1 MSAVSDLIVKIID
14 ILSPDIISEFNYV
27 DNVKAISFSIDR
39 PQYVVMYIPEELL
52 SSKMLVAVNGK
63 IPDVL
68 ESQSNVAGEN
78 IAMIRFIPD
87 EPGLVLIAPLQ

>member
-1 MSAVSDLIVKIID
+1 
-14 ILSPDIISEFNYV
+14 
-27 DNVKAISFSIDR
+27 
-39 PQYVVMYIPEELL
+39 MYIPEELL